1 MGNHRNSLLEY
12 LGMLCDSIV
21 IMSCFCVYK
30 INLMF
35 ILYVKNPDTTL

>member
-1 MGNHRNSLLEY
+1 MGNHRNSMLEF

-30 INLMF
+30 INLML
-35 ILYVKNPDTTL
+35 ILYVKNRDTTL